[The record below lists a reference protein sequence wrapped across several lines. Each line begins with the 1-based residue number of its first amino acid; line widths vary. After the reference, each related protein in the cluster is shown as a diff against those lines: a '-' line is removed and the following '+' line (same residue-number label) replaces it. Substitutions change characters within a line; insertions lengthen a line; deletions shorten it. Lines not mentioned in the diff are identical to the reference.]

1 VSRRL
6 PRLVLCAALLSLA
19 ACAER
24 SAPALVQD
32 EGERPDQESWGV
44 DLAVEMGGVP
54 RARIQ
59 APYAARYERPDSTF
73 ARFRDAP
80 GASDTLAA
88 PGRVLAEVFDGDGAR
103 SATVEADRLDYYE
116 DQRRFVAEGR
126 VVVDARGDKR
136 LEAER
141 LTWDEAAA
149 ELRSDGFVRITT
161 PTERLQG
168 YRLVADESLDTYRLA
183 RITGQVEVEDP

>member
-24 SAPALVQD
+24 SAPALLQD

-80 GASDTLAA
+80 EASDTLAA

-103 SATVEADRLDYYE
+103 SATVESDRLDYYE

-126 VVVDARGDKR
+126 VIVDARGNKR

-161 PTERLQG
+161 PTERIQG

-183 RITGQVEVEDP
+183 RITGQLEVEDP